1 MQQIPANSTEYC
13 KHCSDKNVS
22 VAKKR
27 AYDKIFNNIY
37 HLSNQHPQG
46 QLLKQLYSTPR
57 ALKDTVMNFNFIT
70 ILCSIIV
77 YLMLVRYLSAEPY
90 RHYFHYFLGPIA
102 LSWAFPCW
110 HHRHFSFNLVY

>member
-46 QLLKQLYSTPR
+46 H
-57 ALKDTVMNFNFIT
+57 NFWSSYT
-70 ILCSIIV
+70 LHQEHSKIL
-77 YLMLVRYLSAEPY
+77 
-90 RHYFHYFLGPIA
+90 
-102 LSWAFPCW
+102 
-110 HHRHFSFNLVY
+110 